1 MFGICPVLVRYM
13 FGFIPK
19 IYQAYSEEIADKDR
33 GYTEAILGL
42 GYGKRQ

>member
-13 FGFIPK
+13 FGGIPK

-33 GYTEAILGL
+33 GYTEARLGL
-42 GYGKRQ
+42 RYGKRQ